1 MKRVLTVLI
10 AALVAVAFFSCKE
23 NSLEKQRQNELKKL
37 DEFLRAHYSDVV
49 RRPSGLYYIE
59 LQAGTGDSI
68 KIGDQVQIYY
78 SLKNLDEEVILET
91 TGFSDGFRFDPMSL
105 VVLHPN
111 DLGSSAQAVNEIRAL
126 HEALTYMKKGTRS
139 KMIFDSALGFGQYGS
154 YGIGGF
160 TSLIMEVEVYKVFPA
175 QTPEE

>member
-1 MKRVLTVLI
+1 MKRVLTGLI
-10 AALVAVAFFSCKE
+10 VALVAIAFFSCRE

-37 DEFLRAHYSDVV
+37 DEFIRAHYAEVE
-49 RRPSGLYYIE
+49 RRPSGLYYIP

-78 SLKNLDEEVILET
+78 SLKDLDDRVIVET
-91 TGFSDGFRFDPMSL
+91 TGYSGGFRFDPISL
-105 VVLHPN
+105 VVQHPN
-111 DLGSSAQAVNEIRAL
+111 NLGSSAQAVNEIRAL
-126 HEALTYMKKGTRS
+126 HEALTYMKKGSRS
-139 KMIFDSALGFGQYGS
+139 KMIFDSALGFGQFGS
-154 YGIGGF
+154 LGIGGF